1 MRSLTVA
8 HLVLGATPAENID
21 VAAAAGFGAVGLRIC
36 ARRPDDP
43 YAAEPILGDPAAARA
58 LRDRAS
64 SRGIRVSNVSA
75 YQFYP
80 DVGWD
85 DVAPVIDA
93 AATLGA
99 PIIVVNGFDPE
110 LARFTPL
117 FAKYCAAANDAG
129 IRIALEF
136 LPYSG
141 VRTIDEAMR
150 VVVDS
155 GATNAGVLLDALHLD
170 RSGGSV
176 ADIARIPAD
185 RITFAQLCDAR
196 QWTGPRSNERLL
208 TEARTARLPA
218 GAGDLPLFDFLD
230 ALPADTEIEYEV
242 ARADLAE
249 KTVLEKAQAAAADA
263 ERFMDAYDTHR
274 RAVGAASAV
283 ASRA

>member
-1 MRSLTVA
+1 MKSMTIA
-8 HLVLGATPAENID
+8 HLVLGGTPAENID
-21 VAAAAGFGAVGLRIC
+21 AAAAAGFGAVGLRIC
-36 ARRPDDP
+36 ARRPGDRYLGD
-43 YAAEPILGDPAAARA
+43 AILGNAAAACA
-58 LRDRAS
+58 LRDRAAA
-64 SRGIRVSNVSA
+64 RGIGLSNVSA

-85 DVAPVIDA
+85 DVAPVIDTTA
-93 AATLGA
+93 ALGA
-99 PIIVVNGFDPE
+99 PIIVANGFDPE

-117 FAKYCAAANDAG
+117 FARYCAAANEAG
-129 IRIALEF
+129 IRVALEF

-141 VRTIDEAMR
+141 VRNVDEAMR

-155 GATNAGVLLDALHLD
+155 GAANAGVLVDALHLD

-176 ADIARIPAD
+176 ADIARIPPD

-196 QWTGPRSNERLL
+196 QWTGPRTNERLL

-218 GAGDLPLFDFLD
+218 GTGDLPLFDFLD
-230 ALPADTEIEYEV
+230 ALPPGTEIEYEV

-249 KTVLEKAQAAAADA
+249 RSPLEKAQAAAADA
-263 ERFMDAYDTHR
+263 ARFMR
-274 RAVGAASAV
+274 RVVDRRGAVAAAGV

>member
-1 MRSLTVA
+1 MKSMTIA

-21 VAAAAGFGAVGLRIC
+21 AAAAAGFGAVGLRIC
-36 ARRPDDP
+36 ARRPCDP
-43 YAAEPILGDPAAARA
+43 YTGNAILGNPDAARS
-58 LRDRAS
+58 LRARAS
-64 SRGIRVSNVSA
+64 ARGIRVSNVSA

-93 AATLGA
+93 AAALGA

-117 FAKYCAAANDAG
+117 FAKYCAAARDAG

-150 VVVDS
+150 VVTES
-155 GATNAGVLLDALHLD
+155 EAPNAGVLLDALHMD
-170 RSGGSV
+170 RSGGSI
-176 ADIARIPAD
+176 ADIARIPVD
-185 RITFAQLCDAR
+185 RIAFAQLCDAR
-196 QWTGPRSNERLL
+196 RWTGPRTNERLL

-218 GAGDLPLFDFLD
+218 GTGDLPLFDFLD
-230 ALPADTEIEYEV
+230 ALPAGTEIEYEV
-242 ARADLAE
+242 ARADLAD
-249 KTVLEKAQAAAADA
+249 KAVVEKAEAAAADA
-263 ERFMDAYDTHR
+263 RRFMLAYDAHR
-274 RAVGAASAV
+274 RAVGAAV
-283 ASRA
+283 ASGA